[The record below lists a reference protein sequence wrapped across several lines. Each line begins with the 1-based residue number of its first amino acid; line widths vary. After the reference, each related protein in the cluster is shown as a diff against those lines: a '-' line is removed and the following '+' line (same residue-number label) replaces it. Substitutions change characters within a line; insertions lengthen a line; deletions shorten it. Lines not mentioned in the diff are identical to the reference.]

1 MIDSLALGLSHGL
14 LMLTAWRLM
23 TRRDLNDPAAPA
35 PERRPKGKPGWTAP
49 DWTAPDWTTPDWTA
63 DA

>member
-23 TRRDLNDPAAPA
+23 TRRDLNDSAAPA
-35 PERRPKGKPGWTAP
+35 PERRPRSRPGWIVRDSTAS
-49 DWTAPDWTTPDWTA
+49 DRTA

>member
-23 TRRDLNDPAAPA
+23 TRRDLNDPAVSA
-35 PERRPKGKPGWTAP
+35 PERRPRSRPGWIAQDPTAP
-49 DWTAPDWTTPDWTA
+49 DRTA